1 MGVSALRKV
10 FDEKYYAHLKG
21 GILESFGRL
30 FKNDL
35 KLFIYPV
42 LDKRKNEPIT
52 IDHVEVLP
60 HLEQLFAYLRV
71 NRNILGI
78 EGYARRYLSIFSRD
92 ILSEIK
98 KGKQGWEKNLPPS
111 VARMIKQKKLFGYKP
126 H

>member
-1 MGVSALRKV
+1 M
-10 FDEKYYAHLKG
+10 KG

-42 LDKRKNEPIT
+42 LDKRKNDPIT

-92 ILSEIK
+92 ILGEIK
-98 KGKQGWEKNLPPS
+98 KGKKGWEKKLPPS
-111 VARMIKQKKLFGYKP
+111 VARMIKHKKLFGYKP